1 MSELREAYRKWSD
14 RLDEI
19 LRDPTP
25 EDLANLWPALPAH
38 RPKPQHGDKITVG
51 EYLDFTNM
59 AYRAKQKY
67 EIVRLLMEVE
77 KGNGQA

>member
-1 MSELREAYRKWSD
+1 MSELRDAYKKYSD

-25 EDLANLWPALPAH
+25 EDLAALWPAFPAH
-38 RPKPQHGDKITVG
+38 YPKRTDGKSLTVG
-51 EYLDFTNM
+51 DYLDFTNH

-77 KGNGQA
+77 KGNGKA